1 MAKNEV
7 IEFRGVIKT
16 QQALKLFAPDL
27 HKEMMKEINA
37 AVKDIVGAAKRYVV
51 NEPGNL
57 FNWPGMTTFGPKTR
71 QEVVEGIRPFP
82 KWNQTEVKAGI
93 KKKVRQRGKY
103 INQYGFAISAAAQ
116 NMSAAGAIYEFAGRG
131 KAPRNNRSDNPHASE
146 FFKNRMQ
153 TEHLVPRGS
162 KGIGRLV
169 FRAGKENEGEARK
182 RILRAQYVADQKLQQ
197 RLKETDYWTIN
208 GQL

>member
-7 IEFRGVIKT
+7 VEFRGVIQT

-27 HKEMMKEINA
+27 QKEMMKEINA
-37 AVKDIVGAAKRYVV
+37 AIKDIVGLAKKYVV
-51 NEPGNL
+51 AEPGNL
-57 FNWPGMTTFGPKTR
+57 FNWPGYTTYGPKTR
-71 QEVVEGIRPFP
+71 AEVVEGIRPFP
-82 KWNQTEVKAGI
+82 KWNTQEVRAGI

-103 INQYGFAISAAAQ
+103 VNQYGFAVTAAAQ
-116 NMSAAGAIYEFAGRG
+116 NMSPAGAIYEFAGRG
-131 KAPRNNRSDNPHASE
+131 RAPRNNRSDNPFASE
-146 FFKNRMQ
+146 MFKNRMQ

-182 RILRAQYVADQKLQQ
+182 RILKAQYNADQKMQQ
-197 RLKETDYWTIN
+197 RLKATDYWTIN
-208 GQL
+208 G